1 MVNGLNFTSFSIFL
15 ILFYRL
21 TLQNYE
27 ELRIPPN
34 FWDILHNSVINGMRN
49 YENYFVEWWKDC
61 IFATWNF
68 MFPDLIH
75 RFSVQKH
82 VFSVEKHKFLAQ
94 KHKKLHRR
102 KKDIAY

>member
-61 IFATWNF
+61 IIAARKF
-68 MFPDLIH
+68 MFPGG
-75 RFSVQKH
+75 V
-82 VFSVEKHKFLAQ
+82 HKFLEQ
-94 KHKKLHRR
+94 KHMFTVQGHKFSEQKYKILRR
-102 KKDIAY
+102 NRTKI